1 MYTTTSYGV
10 RITDTEHAA
19 DLKETLLCYRGA
31 TEFLLNVISIES
43 DRIRERVALLRASG
57 AKGSRSELT
66 LKVIENLA
74 HRTKN
79 NPNPKHDFD
88 GEFPNMPS
96 YLRRSAINDAIGA
109 YDSYASNLK
118 EYNKRKAEAEAE
130 EKCLADEAKKN
141 GKTRKPKKIKIGRSP
156 KLTTE
161 RNGFP
166 TLYGSNMFIRE
177 SDYTARI
184 KVLRNGN
191 WVWIPISF
199 RKGDADYI
207 LKHKKNAKTTSPTL
221 EKRHKV
227 WELRFAFTEET
238 KLTDK
243 KDIIIGVDLGVNNAA
258 ACTAVTS
265 CGTVIGRKIFSF
277 PREKGRI
284 SHGIGIIRKKQR
296 LGAKKTKRLW
306 DIVNGTN
313 KHLSDLTANGIM
325 KFAEKHNADIIVFEH
340 LSFMGKTK
348 GVKKQRLTLWRKKEV
363 QGIVERKAHLAGMR
377 ISRVN
382 AWNTS
387 RLAFDGS
394 GEVKRDPKN
403 HSICEF
409 KTGKKYHADLN
420 AAYNIGARYFARE
433 ITKSLPEQIT
443 TRLKEDAK
451 VSSSFNRTTCTLSDL
466 INLNA
471 VLKALAPCAE
481 FRPYDRAGSPPY

>member
-1 MYTTTSYGV
+1 MEKGHAHTTTSYGV

-19 DLKETLLCYRGA
+19 DLKETLSCYRRA
-31 TEFLLNVISIES
+31 LRFLINVISSEHECIEKTVSLLKAASKKS
-43 DRIRERVALLRASG
+43 DRKKIALS
-57 AKGSRSELT
+57 
-66 LKVIENLA
+66 VIERLI
-74 HRTKN
+74 HGTKN
-79 NPNPKHDFD
+79 NLNPKHDFD

-96 YLRRSAINDAIGA
+96 YLRRSAINDAMGA

-118 EYNKRKAEAEAE
+118 VYEKRKAEAETE
-130 EKCLADEAKKN
+130 EKRLAEEAKKN
-141 GKTRKPKKIKIGRSP
+141 GKTRKPKKIKIGRP
-156 KLTTE
+156 PALTTE

-191 WVWIPISF
+191 WVWIPVKF
-199 RKGDADYI
+199 RKSDADYI
-207 LKHKKNAKTTSPTL
+207 LCHKKNAKATSPTL

-227 WELRFAFTEET
+227 WELRFTFTEET

-265 CGTVIGRKIFSF
+265 CGTVLGRRILSF

-284 SHGIGIIRKKQR
+284 SHGIGIIKKKQR
-296 LGAKKTKRLW
+296 LGAKKTGGLW
-306 DIVNGTN
+306 NIVNGTN
-313 KHLSDLTANGIM
+313 KHLSDITANGIM
-325 KFAEKHNADIIVFEH
+325 EFAEKHNADVIVFEY
-340 LSFMGKTK
+340 LSFTGKRK

-363 QGIVERKAHLAGMR
+363 QAIVTRKAHLAGMR
-377 ISRVN
+377 ISHVN
-382 AWNTS
+382 ARNTS
-387 RLAFDGS
+387 KLAFDGS
-394 GEVKRDPKN
+394 GEVKRNPNN

-420 AAYNIGARYFARE
+420 AAYNIGARYFARD

-443 TRLKEDAK
+443 ARLEKDAK
-451 VSSSFNRTTCTLSDL
+451 VSSAFNRTACTLSDL

-471 VLKALAPCAE
+471 ELKALA
-481 FRPYDRAGSPPY
+481 

>member
-1 MYTTTSYGV
+1 MEKGHAHTTTSYGV
-10 RITDTEHAA
+10 RMTDTEHSA

-31 TEFLLNVISIES
+31 TEFLLNVISSES

-57 AKGSRSELT
+57 VKDNKRKLT
-66 LKVIENLA
+66 LRIIESLT
-74 HRTKN
+74 HKTKN
-79 NPNPKHDFD
+79 NPNPKYDFD
-88 GEFPNMPS
+88 GKFPNMPC

-118 EYNKRKAEAEAE
+118 EYEKRKAEAEAE
-130 EKCLADEAKKN
+130 EKRLADEAKKN
-141 GKTRKPKKIKIGRSP
+141 GKTRKPKKIKIGRPP

-191 WVWIPISF
+191 WMWIPVKF
-199 RKGDADYI
+199 RKSDADYI
-207 LKHKKNAKTTSPTL
+207 LRHKKSAKITSPTL
-221 EKRHKV
+221 EKRYKV

-238 KLTDK
+238 ELTDK
-243 KDIIIGVDLGVNNAA
+243 KDTIIGVDLGVNNAA
-258 ACTAVTS
+258 ACTAMTS
-265 CGTVIGRKIFSF
+265 CGTVLGRKILSF

-284 SHGIGIIRKKQR
+284 SHGIGIIKKKQR
-296 LGAKKTKRLW
+296 LGAKKTGRLW
-306 DIVNGTN
+306 NIVNGVN

-325 KFAEKHNADIIVFEH
+325 EFAKKHNADVIVFEN
-340 LSFMGKTK
+340 LSFMGKRK
-348 GVKKQRLTLWRKKEV
+348 GVKKQRLTLWRKREV
-363 QGIVERKAHLAGMR
+363 QNIVVSKAHLAGMR

-382 AWNTS
+382 AMNTS
-387 RLAFDGS
+387 KLAFDGS
-394 GEVKRDPKN
+394 GEVKRDSKN

-420 AAYNIGARYFARE
+420 AAYNIGARYFARD

-443 TRLKEDAK
+443 ARLKEDAK
-451 VSSSFNRTTCTLSDL
+451 VSSSFSRTTCTLSDL
-466 INLNA
+466 INLTA
-471 VLKALAPCAE
+471 ALKALA
-481 FRPYDRAGSPPY
+481 